1 MWLGIDTLGREVISV
16 KRANDN
22 AEMSK
27 DEDEQESTSATRLG
41 AGMLRVANRSQTT
54 GPDNCFIC
62 GASIP
67 EGSPDRTEE
76 HVFPQWLLEMA
87 SLRVSSVSTLTTQ
100 RIPYRRVKVPCCA
113 TCNGKDFSAIE
124 QRVRT
129 AFKGG
134 IAAVRQLGRRDL
146 FLWLGKVYY
155 GLIYADS
162 LRPLDPSRQLGG
174 RLVPADHLREQVFH
188 HFLLQAA
195 SGAVTWQPAEPGPAS
210 FLIYECQT
218 GPEPEMNFDY
228 GDDLFLPL
236 ISLRVG
242 EVGLISVLQDQGD
255 IETIREP
262 RLDAARSL
270 RLHPTQFRE
279 VFAMVRYLAREHWQN
294 QKHVIV
300 WGQDQAT
307 ATVVFTPRSN
317 GTSRGH
323 VDVAEYAPLLA
334 ETLGV
339 GIESVFNGTGVLA
352 FTFTPSG
359 EPMHIPWP
367 DGAVAG
373 FDGCPLWPAKA
384 QP

>member
-1 MWLGIDTLGREVISV
+1 MTRLG
-16 KRANDN
+16 NN
-22 AEMSK
+22 AEMPTA
-27 DEDEQESTSATRLG
+27 EGEQEPTSAARPD
-41 AGMLRVANRSQTT
+41 AEMLRVANRSQTT

-62 GASIP
+62 GVSIP
-67 EGSPDRTEE
+67 DGSPDRTEE
-76 HVFPQWLLEMA
+76 HVFPQWLLELA
-87 SLRVSSVSTLTTQ
+87 SLRVSSVSTLTRQ

-113 TCNGKDFSAIE
+113 TCNGEDFSAIE
-124 QRVRT
+124 QRVRN
-129 AFKGG
+129 AFKSG
-134 IAAVRQLGRRDL
+134 IAAVRQLDRRDL
-146 FLWLGKVYY
+146 FLWLGKIYY

-174 RLVPADHLREQVFH
+174 RLVPADHLREQGFH

-195 SGAVTWQPAEPGPAS
+195 SGAVTWQPEEPGPAL

-242 EVGLISVLQDQGD
+242 EVGIISVLQDQGEM
-255 IETIREP
+255 ETVGEK

-279 VFAMVRYLAREHWQN
+279 VFAMVRYLAREYQQN

-300 WGQDQAT
+300 WGQDQMT
-307 ATVVFTPRSN
+307 ATVVFTPRSD
-317 GTSRGH
+317 GPSRGR
-323 VDVAEYAPLLA
+323 VDVAKYAPLLA

-339 GIESVFNGTGVLA
+339 PIESVFNGTAVLA
-352 FTFTPSG
+352 FTYTPSG
-359 EPMHIPWP
+359 KPWHIPWP
-367 DGAVAG
+367 DALVTGIG
-373 FDGCPLWPAKA
+373 GHPLWPSEAE
-384 QP
+384 P